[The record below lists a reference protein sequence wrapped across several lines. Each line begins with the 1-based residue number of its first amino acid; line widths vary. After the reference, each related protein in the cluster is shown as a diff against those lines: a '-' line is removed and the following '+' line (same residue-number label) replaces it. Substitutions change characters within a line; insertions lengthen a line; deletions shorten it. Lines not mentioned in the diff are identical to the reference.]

1 MPWGWNTVTIA
12 QTSHPALHTAL
23 QPHPQP
29 IPGTEVCRG
38 SSSCESWETPFQF
51 LCHPLHRQHHKVNLK
66 SFSSTFSIK
75 KLLKPAL
82 ILRPKLFASCPASHQ
97 RMRWLDGIIDPMDMS
112 LSKLQE
118 IGKDREAWRPAVHHV
133 TKSQTGLNN
142 NYPKKVD
149 QFRKQS
155 NTWILVW
162 SKTTQN

>member
-1 MPWGWNTVTIA
+1 MSSPVSLRQASPSQPPHLSLPSFLLSFYSPVLAPSWEVATIFRFGLGPLLGLA
-12 QTSHPALHTAL
+12 VGRGTRTHPAL

-118 IGKDREAWRPAVHHV
+118 IVKDREA
-133 TKSQTGLNN
+133 
-142 NYPKKVD
+142 
-149 QFRKQS
+149 
-155 NTWILVW
+155 
-162 SKTTQN
+162 